1 MLALKRNPKKTEEL
15 MFLEI
20 DQISPNPYQPRTQID
35 DSSIEELAVSVKK
48 YGVLQPITVRRTRKG
63 YELIAGERRW
73 RAAKLAGLSRI
84 PALVLQVRNDDSAF
98 IALIENV
105 QREDLHYFDEAEAM
119 YALLIEHDITQ
130 DELADMLG
138 KTQSTIANK
147 LRLLR
152 LPPSVKARIK
162 QGRLTERHARALLK
176 LPTEELQHEAL
187 DKIQA
192 DLLTVKDAEAHIE
205 GLLLSSP
212 NTKLTASVNP
222 KSQKKFKLLLRD
234 YKLFFNTI
242 KKTVSDMKNAGVD
255 ARYIERETENGY
267 EITLLLPNDKS
278 DGMLA
283 ESSAGKH

>member
-1 MLALKRNPKKTEEL
+1 MLALKKRPKKTDEL
-15 MFLEI
+15 IFLETDKI
-20 DQISPNPYQPRTQID
+20 TPNPYQPRTHITQE
-35 DSSIEELAVSVKK
+35 SIEELAASIRK
-48 YGVLQPITVRRTRKG
+48 YGVLQPITVRRTRSG

-73 RAAKLAGLSRI
+73 RASKLAGLEYI
-84 PALVLQVRNDDSAF
+84 PALVLQVSNDDSAF

-119 YALLIEHDITQ
+119 YALLIEHGITQ
-130 DELADMLG
+130 EELAELLG

-152 LPPSVKARIK
+152 LAPSVKARVK

-176 LPTEELQHEAL
+176 LPTEEMQHEAL
-187 DKIQA
+187 NKIQS
-192 DLLTVKDAEAHIE
+192 DVLTVKDAEAYIE
-205 GLLLSSP
+205 SMLLAAPNEKLSATV
-212 NTKLTASVNP
+212 NT
-222 KSQKKFKLLLRD
+222 KSQKKFKFLLRD

-267 EITLLLPNDKS
+267 EIVLVLPNTS
-278 DGMLA
+278 A
-283 ESSAGKH
+283 EASRETT